1 MIYVAFVLGEQCIS
15 GVIDMEASHS
25 AMAQTK
31 QTEMNSQSYQPCE
44 GGGNGGGGGGGGG
57 GCGGGGGGGGGG
69 DLHLYILT
77 NNSQW
82 CIVTLSSGIMASPVK
97 LNGSMFPLN
106 YTTELVLRL
115 C

>member
-57 GCGGGGGGGGGG
+57 G

-82 CIVTLSSGIMASPVK
+82 CIVTLASGIMASPVK

-106 YTTELVLRL
+106 YTTELDLRL